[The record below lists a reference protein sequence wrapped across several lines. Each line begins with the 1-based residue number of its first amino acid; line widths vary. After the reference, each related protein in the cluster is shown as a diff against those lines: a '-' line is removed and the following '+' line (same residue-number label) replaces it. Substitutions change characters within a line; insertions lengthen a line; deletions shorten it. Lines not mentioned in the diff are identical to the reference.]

1 MWLAAIPVVVL
12 LIGAY
17 LAGRAWRTPQSAP
30 PLRAIPL
37 TSLPGDKRSPSFSVD
52 GNQVAFSWTAP
63 DQKNADVYVQQ
74 IGTGAPFRLT
84 SDPADDYSPIWSPDG
99 RSIAFLRRR
108 ADPLR
113 HELRLISPLGGS
125 ERKVTELQPNGGF
138 LRPITLA
145 WCPDSSCIVVTD
157 SPGESKPDA
166 LFAVSVASGE
176 KRQLTDPQAVL
187 GDTDPAMSPD
197 GKWLVFRR
205 DVAPF
210 NGGLYRVALASN
222 LTPTGEPTRLTP
234 TEIYS
239 YNPRWTPDSSEIVF
253 SARGGLWRLGIA
265 GGRPAERLPFVGA
278 DGLMPAL
285 TTSRPGQPTRLAY
298 VHSFTDTNIWRVE
311 TSAPGKPAVSP
322 PAAAIS
328 STRTDNIPNF
338 SPDGSRV
345 VFSSNRSG
353 ELEIW
358 VADAK
363 GANATQLT
371 AMSAIP
377 GFPRWSPDGESIA
390 FHSNPNGQG
399 DVLVVSA
406 GGGKVTNLTTNP
418 ANDVF
423 PSFSRDGRWIYFSS
437 TRAGQPS
444 IWKIPASGGVAVQV
458 SNHPGLLA
466 IESTDGADL
475 YYVESTVTDQ
485 AGPLM
490 RVPVKGGTPVKILDD
505 VISTSFDVLDKG
517 IYYLERVPGDAR
529 IRYYEFASRAST
541 IVARDLGDISFGI
554 TASRDGRT
562 ILYARRDS
570 AVDDLM
576 LVDNFR

>member
-1 MWLAAIPVVVL
+1 M
-12 LIGAY
+12 
-17 LAGRAWRTPQSAP
+17 
-30 PLRAIPL
+30 
-37 TSLPGDKRSPSFSVD
+37 
-52 GNQVAFSWTAP
+52 
-63 DQKNADVYVQQ
+63 
-74 IGTGAPFRLT
+74 
-84 SDPADDYSPIWSPDG
+84 
-99 RSIAFLRRR
+99 
-108 ADPLR
+108 
-113 HELRLISPLGGS
+113 
-125 ERKVTELQPNGGF
+125 
-138 LRPITLA
+138 
-145 WCPDSSCIVVTD
+145 
-157 SPGESKPDA
+157 
-166 LFAVSVASGE
+166 
-176 KRQLTDPQAVL
+176 
-187 GDTDPAMSPD
+187 
-197 GKWLVFRR
+197 
-205 DVAPF
+205 
-210 NGGLYRVALASN
+210 
-222 LTPTGEPTRLTP
+222 
-234 TEIYS
+234 
-239 YNPRWTPDSSEIVF
+239 
-253 SARGGLWRLGIA
+253 
-265 GGRPAERLPFVGA
+265 
-278 DGLMPAL
+278 
-285 TTSRPGQPTRLAY
+285 
-298 VHSFTDTNIWRVE
+298 
-311 TSAPGKPAVSP
+311 
-322 PAAAIS
+322 
-328 STRTDNIPNF
+328 
-338 SPDGSRV
+338 
-345 VFSSNRSG
+345 
-353 ELEIW
+353 
-358 VADAK
+358 ADAK

-444 IWKIPASGGVAVQV
+444 IWKIPASGGAAVQV
-458 SNHPGLLA
+458 STHPGLLA

-541 IVARDLGDISFGI
+541 IVAGGLGDITFGI